1 LKEINQIIHLTE
13 SIDILKSIIKNGFYT
28 SYAKETFNGKNILIP
43 MISFS
48 NILFRDIGK
57 NEVVDYGKYGI
68 VFDRDTIIK
77 KFDLNPVFY
86 VKNESD
92 LETTFKT
99 NFENSIIPQ
108 TLKVAKDFYTD
119 CNCEKFTDHININ
132 PISNEVKDL
141 LNTLDKN
148 VNDDFIN
155 SLKTIFENYF
165 VNSLKQMLVLK
176 PYTVE
181 NKSSETKIAY
191 NEREWRKSY
200 FELNFI
206 SEFTPKGEINKEFQ
220 KWINTSKP
228 HYTEKYVQKF
238 DLSDVKLIY
247 VENENEVKDLNNFIK
262 LNFLNQSIH
271 IKTLSECIEIE
282 NAI

>member
-1 LKEINQIIHLTE
+1 MKEINQIIHLTA
-13 SIDILKSIIKNGFYT
+13 SIDIVKSILKNGFYT
-28 SYAKETFNGKNILIP
+28 SYARENFNGKNILIP

-57 NEVVDYGKYGI
+57 NEVVDYGKFGI
-68 VFDRDTIIK
+68 VFDRDTIIQ
-77 KFDLNPVFY
+77 KFELNPVFY
-86 VKNESD
+86 VKNGSD

-119 CNCEKFTDHININ
+119 SNCEKFTDHINFQPIN
-132 PISNEVKDL
+132 AEIKEL

-148 VNDDFIN
+148 VNDDFLN
-155 SLKTIFENYF
+155 SLKLIFESYF
-165 VNSLKQMLVLK
+165 VNSIKQMLVLK
-176 PYTVE
+176 PYSVE
-181 NKSSETKIAY
+181 NKDGETKIAY

-206 SEFTPKGEINKEFQ
+206 SEITPQGEVNKEYE
-220 KWINTSKP
+220 KWTNTTKP

-238 DLSDVKLIY
+238 DLNDVKLIY
-247 VENENEVKDLNNFIK
+247 VENEIEVKDLNNFLE
-262 LNFLNQSIH
+262 LNFPNQSID

-282 NAI
+282 NAS